1 MIVDLYL
8 KGNQAVVVGGGKEA
22 VRKLEALFAED
33 CEVIVIAERVVD
45 AIHNHAKS
53 GKITLET
60 RRVEGGGFL
69 DAYDRLVLVLAVT
82 DDEEVNRRVVRAARE
97 RGCYAYAADDPE
109 ISDFGHPAIIN
120 IKDTIAVAISTGGKS
135 PLMAGT
141 LREKIEPILQSAIDR
156 LTLLQI
162 RLQERLRV
170 AAKKKLSSTEARK
183 QFLITIRDDEGIN
196 RLLEED
202 RFNDAVLRAQEYLD
216 NWEVAP

>member
-60 RRVEGGGFL
+60 RRVEGGDFL
-69 DAYDRLVLVLAVT
+69 DVYDRLVLVLAVT

-97 RGCYAYAADDPE
+97 RGCCAYAADDPE
-109 ISDFGHPAIIN
+109 ISDFGHPAVIN
-120 IKDTIAVAISTGGKS
+120 IEDTIAVAISTGGKS

-156 LTLLQI
+156 VTLLQI
-162 RLQERLRV
+162 LLQEQLRV
-170 AAKKKLSSTEARK
+170 AAKKKLSSTETRK

-202 RFNDAVLRAQEYLD
+202 RFNDAVILAQEYLD

>member
-22 VRKLEALFAED
+22 ARKLEALFAED

-60 RRVEGGGFL
+60 RRVEGGDFL
-69 DAYDRLVLVLAVT
+69 DVYDRLVLVLAVT

-97 RGCYAYAADDPE
+97 RGCCAYAADDPE
-109 ISDFGHPAIIN
+109 ISDFGHPAVIN
-120 IKDTIAVAISTGGKS
+120 IEDTIAVAISTGGKS

-141 LREKIEPILQSAIDR
+141 LREKIEPILQNAIDR
-156 LTLLQI
+156 VTLLQI

-202 RFNDAVLRAQEYLD
+202 RFNDAVLRSQKYLD